1 MSLRAFGK
9 GFFNA
14 AGPSFVHGMQQQQGR
29 IETRRQEGRQDAETK
44 RKEGR
49 EDEIRKTGFERLDAK
64 TAYDNAKTDGLGASN
79 ESVEAVDSW
88 YDALPPKLQ
97 DQFKGTRNQ
106 YKTKA
111 SRMKRNRELDI
122 EGKRAAIDASGAQ
135 GAAANL
141 RTERDR
147 FGLVQEQG
155 VQSGREQVNL
165 GSLKDENGAA
175 AASSFFYETIKD
187 GATPNNTTLLRSY
200 AKMLDAYHGGTEFGN
215 QVQQGLIRG
224 GDRLVEED
232 AVNNLDKYSPEVLY
246 QMALGVS
253 STSPEIAT
261 RIRRLAGGRT
271 EGLIESAADNIYDTT
286 YTSSLNMT
294 KTPAEAGLLAEE
306 AANRFRGDSIRRSH
320 NKRLVDVGKRVSSA
334 MESRDI
340 KTIMKRVRQ
349 EITVMPNLNPTQRQ
363 LKELEMLISQRLN
376 LDPMADAAGSGS
388 AGPLGGMQGPAE
400 QALPDSGK
408 LTEPPKVSTFA
419 DEGSLWEKH
428 DIGGKLMEAGKFAAL
443 GPGIGPAAY
452 GMSKVADA
460 TGLSVDVGFND

>member
-29 IETRRQEGRQDAETK
+29 IETRRQEGRQDEIRKKGEERQDRLLEET
-44 RKEGR
+44 RGR
-49 EDEIRKTGFERLDAK
+49 EDKK
-64 TAYDNAKTDGLGASN
+64 TAYDNAKTDGQGAAN

-88 YDALPPKLQ
+88 YDALPLELQ
-97 DQFKGTRNQ
+97 KQFTGTRNQ
-106 YKTKA
+106 YKTRA
-111 SRMKRNRELDI
+111 ARMKRNRELDI
-122 EGKRAAIDASGAQ
+122 KGKQAAIDASGAQ
-135 GAAANL
+135 SAAANL
-141 RTERDR
+141 RGERDK
-147 FGLVQEQG
+147 FGLAQEQG
-155 VQSGREQVNL
+155 AKSGRDQVNL
-165 GSLKDENGAA
+165 GTITDENGDAT
-175 AASSFFYETIKD
+175 ASARFYETIKD
-187 GATPNNTTLLRSY
+187 GATPNNTVLLRSY
-200 AKMLDAYHGGTEFGN
+200 AKMLDAYRGGTEFGD

-271 EGLIESAADNIYDTT
+271 EGLIEHAADNIYDTT
-286 YTSSLNMT
+286 YTSSLNMG
-294 KTPAEAGLLAEE
+294 KTSDEAGLLAEE
-306 AANRFRGDSIRRSH
+306 AANRLREDSTRRSH

-349 EITVMPNLNPTQRQ
+349 EITVMPNLSPTRRQ
-363 LKELEMLISQRLN
+363 LEELEMLIIHRLN
-376 LDPMADAAGSGS
+376 LDPMADAAGSGP
-388 AGPLGGMQGPAE
+388 AGPLGGMQGPAK
-400 QALPDSGK
+400 QALPDLGE
-408 LTEPPKVSTFA
+408 LTEPPKVSSFG

-428 DIGGKLMEAGKFAAL
+428 DIGGKLTEAARY
-443 GPGIGPAAY
+443 PGLAAY
-452 GMSKVADA
+452 GVSKIADA
-460 TGLSVDVGFND
+460 TGLPSLND